1 MSRNAGC
8 HHMHKPRG
16 RPERS
21 PSSGRQQARRRTGR
35 PAPGYEPSA
44 RAREDPSAGR
54 DREPVCEPHDSTGEP
69 GALCCDL
76 SYVAKLSQPLG
87 KPHGSEQLHNINESG
102 MVVSLFTMR
111 AHRWDTS
118 PSRRPIATPSVD
130 LEMKAKALQT
140 CAVSGSDPLP
150 EHTPNWHANSEL
162 PVSRGPVVLRI
173 MWRTSPPSPAP
184 MGDFVEFA
192 T

>member
-1 MSRNAGC
+1 MVAV
-8 HHMHKPRG
+8 
-16 RPERS
+16 
-21 PSSGRQQARRRTGR
+21 ARASTGPPTHR
-35 PAPGYEPSA
+35 PAGA
-44 RAREDPSAGR
+44 RVRVWCHDSRDPPADR
-54 DREPVCEPHDSTGEP
+54 DREARVRAHDSTGEP

-76 SYVAKLSQPLG
+76 GYVAKLSQPLG
-87 KPHGSEQLHNINESG
+87 KPHGSEQLYNINESG

-162 PVSRGPVVLRI
+162 PVSRGPVVPFALCGELRRRLQLRWEI
-173 MWRTSPPSPAP
+173 SSSSPHNR
-184 MGDFVEFA
+184 DRNIRHLD
-192 T
+192 